1 MMLATFLNLSTFS
14 IAGYSTNDINMDG
27 NAQYIGVNPNTPFIL
42 QNILADPENFLNLST
57 YQIIEQLP
65 EN

>member
-1 MMLATFLNLSTFS
+1 
-14 IAGYSTNDINMDG
+14 MDG